1 MNARVLVADDC
12 DHIRFTI
19 RFALEQVGYA
29 VTEFDNGVDAAA
41 ALERG
46 GYACALLDN
55 QMPGLTGVEV
65 VRAARAM
72 GDRTPMA
79 LVTGSV
85 TPDDLPF
92 VSPPVFLVTKPFQ
105 VFDLIALVDRLAER
119 GQPDQRTPRGSW
131 LSRLVRV

>member
-1 MNARVLVADDC
+1 MNPRVLVADDC

-19 RFALEQVGYA
+19 RFALEQAGYA

-65 VRAARAM
+65 VRAARAR
-72 GDRTPMA
+72 GDRTAMA

-92 VSPPVFLVTKPFQ
+92 VSPPVCLVTKPFQ
-105 VFDLIALVDRLAER
+105 VFDLVALVDRLADRE
-119 GQPDQRTPRGSW
+119 QPDRRTPRGSW
-131 LSRLVRV
+131 LSRLVRA